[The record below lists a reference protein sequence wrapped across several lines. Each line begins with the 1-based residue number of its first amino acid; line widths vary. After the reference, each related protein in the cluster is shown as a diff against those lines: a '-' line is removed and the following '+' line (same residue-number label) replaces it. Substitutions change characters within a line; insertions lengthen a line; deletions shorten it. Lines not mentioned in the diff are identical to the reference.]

1 MKSASTIKHSLF
13 TVVGVLLLASCL
25 QAAPMSSSHSTKGV
39 MSIFGTITQWVES
52 AMSRPVKLPPPS
64 PMPPS

>member
-1 MKSASTIKHSLF
+1 MKSASVMKHSLF

-25 QAAPMSSSHSTKGV
+25 QAAPMSSSHSPKGV
-39 MSIFGTITQWVES
+39 MNIFDTITQWLEG
-52 AMSRPVKLPPPS
+52 AMCRPVKLPPPS